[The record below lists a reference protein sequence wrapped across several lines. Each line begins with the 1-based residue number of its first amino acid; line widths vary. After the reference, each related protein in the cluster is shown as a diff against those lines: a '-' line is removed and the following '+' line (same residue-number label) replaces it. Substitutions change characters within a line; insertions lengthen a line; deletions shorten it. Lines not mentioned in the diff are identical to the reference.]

1 MELKAQRKSG
11 DEWNKHT
18 CTQKRPAKMV
28 PRASSGH
35 GERRITSTYHTCSQ
49 PLGIHHN
56 FCSTFREREEG
67 RKVLSIQVLKAS
79 NYFRAPWQAQH
90 QTMKE
95 MWRMILVHV
104 PMICLQPN

>member
-1 MELKAQRKSG
+1 MS
-11 DEWNKHT
+11 
-18 CTQKRPAKMV
+18 
-28 PRASSGH
+28 
-35 GERRITSTYHTCSQ
+35 
-49 PLGIHHN
+49 
-56 FCSTFREREEG
+56 
-67 RKVLSIQVLKAS
+67 SIQVLKAS